1 MHVSLSKAALFGEVS
16 RLGGDKQTVFYL
28 PRLTLLTIHR
38 PRRKTKAKGVKMQA
52 YKGNMIWAQRVI
64 DLYVPSVAAELT
76 SARPARF

>member
-1 MHVSLSKAALFGEVS
+1 
-16 RLGGDKQTVFYL
+16 
-28 PRLTLLTIHR
+28 
-38 PRRKTKAKGVKMQA
+38 MQA